1 MKTTCNHLFGFVF
14 IAVLAVFALSP
25 VARAGVDD
33 VTITTGAAVTNGG
46 THAGTASYVI
56 RGEIL
61 GVVVSSTVGSTNT
74 VTLTSADGQTIF
86 SRASCTAGTNT
97 YPIVTPVYIA
107 STGAA
112 LTDTHYYSTNAASA
126 TSYTVAKYGGIPC
139 ASKVTLSVVGAG
151 LLTTTNT
158 VTTKIIFRN

>member
-1 MKTTCNHLFGFVF
+1 MMKKLSFVGAALVAMSVAGFAF
-14 IAVLAVFALSP
+14 
-25 VARAGVDD
+25 AGVDD

-46 THAGTASYVI
+46 THAGTASYVV

-61 GVVVSSTVGSTNT
+61 AVVVTSTTGSTNT

-86 SRASCTAGTNT
+86 SRAACTSGTAT
-97 YPIVTPVYIA
+97 YPIEAPLYLA

-112 LTDTHYYSTNAASA
+112 LTDTHYYSTNASA
-126 TSYTVAKYGGIPC
+126 AISYTVAKYGPIPC

-151 LLTTTNT
+151 GPQTNT
-158 VTTKIIFRN
+158 VSTKIIFRN

>member
-1 MKTTCNHLFGFVF
+1 MMKKLSFVGAALVAMSVAGFAF
-14 IAVLAVFALSP
+14 
-25 VARAGVDD
+25 AGVDD

-46 THAGTASYVI
+46 THAGTASYVV

-61 GVVVSSTVGSTNT
+61 AVVVTSTTGSTNT

-86 SRASCTAGTNT
+86 SRAACTSGTAT
-97 YPIVTPVYIA
+97 YPIEAPLYLA

-112 LTDTHYYSTNAASA
+112 LTDTLQVYNGTNAV
-126 TSYTVAKYGGIPC
+126 SYTVAKYGPIPC

-151 LLTTTNT
+151 GPQTNT
-158 VTTKIIFRN
+158 VSTKIIFRN